1 MMTSWESIRQDV
13 ASCARS
19 NKLLPFLGAAISYF
33 PPTALPL
40 DSNLLHA
47 ALQGA
52 FQGVFPHRNLFEG
65 PKAEWSDDE
74 KAIHRHSAE
83 VVLQG
88 LAEGLP
94 DREKLTSLYNMM
106 CDVPPNPLHHVMAAA
121 LGEGKVPAIF
131 TTNQDRS
138 IEDAAAARYL
148 IHPIYDEGGFKNG
161 LYPRLFQFHGAIGGS
176 SSEEVARRKK
186 SLTVTLHS
194 MGPHLS
200 ADKHQVLKEA
210 LSRYTLLFLGYS
222 GSDPDI
228 WYSLHELLNIIPQAR
243 IYWCVHKAPSGH
255 LARLLDRHP
264 DSVTVFS
271 GDIRTIL
278 KDLSKIWDIP
288 DPGPVDEPTGAQKE
302 MRLEKLRSWAPDLT
316 SQERELAY
324 GWLLVSVGQYSQGAE
339 VLEALAEAVSD
350 QPIHMLALLFAGY
363 ARRELSDH
371 VTARKHLK
379 KALDESK
386 TLDRCRYAQ
395 ATQKMGES
403 LSAFE
408 SVRFWYFWPTI
419 PVLHTG
425 GAWLTRAIQEYE
437 SLLPEELAA
446 KQLGRA
452 GFGSAKMNLGQLY
465 RRTAAYTPRLRP
477 RLADQAKKSIN
488 KSLEILERDEK
499 DLRSLPM
506 ALAAAAADDPEKTPE
521 EKCEKIDDAIEYSEQ
536 WNQDDIQIGSAYFAK
551 GRLLATVNPSESE
564 IRDGVSLY
572 GVKLGPQE
580 IKLQFETPS
589 EFCYLKAL
597 SAFRSAEM
605 KAEVARTELELA
617 YVLSLQARQKVA
629 ETQGSWEWK
638 FGLRVLGALKVI
650 HALGLTRTILAAVM
664 VFILFLIL
672 VFGAVLK

>member
-1 MMTSWESIRQDV
+1 MTSWESVRQDV
-13 ASCARS
+13 ACCARS
-19 NKLLPFLGAAISYF
+19 NQLLPFLGAAISSFY
-33 PPTALPL
+33 PTALPMG
-40 DSNLLHA
+40 SGLLCA
-47 ALQGA
+47 ALQGT
-52 FQGVFPHRNLFEG
+52 FPDRNLFEC
-65 PKAEWSDDE
+65 PKAEWSHDE

-88 LAEGLP
+88 LAEGLL
-94 DREKLTSLYNMM
+94 DRGKLTSLYNMM
-106 CDVPPNPLHHVMAAA
+106 CDVPPNHLHYVMAAA

-161 LYPRLFQFHGAIGGS
+161 LHPRLFQFHGAIGGS
-176 SSEEVARRKK
+176 SSEEVAGRKK

-324 GWLLVSVGQYSQGAE
+324 GCLLDSVGLHRQAAE
-339 VLEALAEAVSD
+339 LLEALGEVGKD

-363 ARRELSDH
+363 ARREIGDH
-371 VTARKHLK
+371 IAAREHLE

-395 ATQKMGES
+395 AAQKMGES

-408 SVRFWYFWPTI
+408 SVRFWYWWPDR
-419 PVLHTG
+419 PRLHD
-425 GAWLTRAIQEYE
+425 GAKWLTQAVQEYE
-437 SLLPEELAA
+437 KLPPEDLVA

-452 GFGSAKMNLGQLY
+452 SLGNSKMNLGQLY
-465 RRTAAYTPRLRP
+465 RRTTRYIPFIPKPWLSKRARQVLNEAV
-477 RLADQAKKSIN
+477 
-488 KSLEILERDEK
+488 EILEQEK

-506 ALAAAAADDPEKTPE
+506 ALAAAAADDPEKYE
-521 EKCEKIDDAIEYSEQ
+521 EVEAIIDASIEYSEQ
-536 WNQDDIQIGSAYFAK
+536 WNQDDIQVGSAYFAK
-551 GRLLATVNPSESE
+551 GDLLANKRPLESE
-564 IRDGVSLY
+564 A
-572 GVKLGPQE
+572 
-580 IKLQFETPS
+580 
-589 EFCYLKAL
+589 CYLKAL
-597 SAFRSAEM
+597 SAFREAEM
-605 KAEVARTELELA
+605 NAEIARTELDLA
-617 YVLSLQARQKVA
+617 RVLSIQARQTIA
-629 ETQGSWEWK
+629 ETQGSREWK
-638 FGLRVLGALKVI
+638 FGLRILGVINVVRALAFKEIIMIVLILLLISFMLGAVW
-650 HALGLTRTILAAVM
+650 G
-664 VFILFLIL
+664 
-672 VFGAVLK
+672 

>member
-1 MMTSWESIRQDV
+1 MMTSWESVQQDV
-13 ASCARS
+13 AYCARS
-19 NKLLPFLGAAISYF
+19 NQLLPFLGAAISYF
-33 PPTALPL
+33 YPTALPMGPG
-40 DSNLLHA
+40 LLHA

-52 FQGVFPHRNLFEG
+52 FPDRNLFER
-65 PKAEWSDDE
+65 PEAEWSHDE
-74 KAIHRHSAE
+74 KAINRHSAE

-88 LAEGLP
+88 LAEGLL

-106 CDVPPNPLHHVMAAA
+106 CDAPPNPLHHVMAAV

-176 SSEEVARRKK
+176 SPEEVAKREK
-186 SLTVTLHS
+186 SLTVTLHG
-194 MGPHLS
+194 MGPHLP
-200 ADKHQVLKEA
+200 ADKHQVLNEA

-243 IYWCVHKAPSGH
+243 IYWCVHKVPSGH

-278 KDLSKIWDIP
+278 KDLSNVWNIP
-288 DPGPVDEPTGAQKE
+288 DPGPVSEPTETQKE

-324 GWLLVSVGQYSQGAE
+324 GCLLDSVGLHRQAAE
-339 VLEALAEAVSD
+339 LLEALGEVGKD

-363 ARRELSDH
+363 ARREIGDH
-371 VTARKHLK
+371 IAAREHLE

-395 ATQKMGES
+395 AAQKMGES

-408 SVRFWYFWPTI
+408 SVRFWYWWPDR
-419 PVLHTG
+419 PRLHD
-425 GAWLTRAIQEYE
+425 GAKWLTQAVQEYE
-437 SLLPEELAA
+437 KLPPEDLVA

-452 GFGSAKMNLGQLY
+452 SLGNSKMNLGQLY
-465 RRTAAYTPRLRP
+465 RRTTRYTPFIPRP
-477 RLADQAKKSIN
+477 RLSKRARQVLNEAI
-488 KSLEILERDEK
+488 EILEQEK
-499 DLRSLPM
+499 ALRSLPM
-506 ALAAAAADDPEKTPE
+506 ALAAAAADDPEKNE
-521 EKCEKIDDAIEYSEQ
+521 EVEAIIDASIEYSEQ
-536 WNQDDIQIGSAYFAK
+536 WNQDDIQVGSAYFAK
-551 GRLLATVNPSESE
+551 GDLLATKRPLESE
-564 IRDGVSLY
+564 A
-572 GVKLGPQE
+572 
-580 IKLQFETPS
+580 
-589 EFCYLKAL
+589 CYLKAL
-597 SAFRSAEM
+597 WAFREAEM
-605 KAEVARTELELA
+605 NAEIARTELDLA
-617 YVLSLQARQKVA
+617 RVLSIQARQTIT
-629 ETQGSWEWK
+629 ETQGSREWK
-638 FGLRVLGALKVI
+638 FGLRILGVINVVRALAFKEIIMIVLILLLISFILGAVW
-650 HALGLTRTILAAVM
+650 G
-664 VFILFLIL
+664 
-672 VFGAVLK
+672 